1 MVTDNSSK
9 EVKQIS
15 QIDKEALLKS
25 LESASNTRRKVRRNI
40 KNNTLPN
47 IPEKLNKFLDEGVA

>member
-1 MVTDNSSK
+1 MVADNSSK
-9 EVKQIS
+9 ELKQIS
-15 QIDKEALLKS
+15 QINKEALLKS
-25 LESASNTRRKVRRNI
+25 LESASNTRKRVRRNI

>member
-1 MVTDNSSK
+1 MVADNSSK

-15 QIDKEALLKS
+15 QINKEALLKS
-25 LESASNTRRKVRRNI
+25 LESASNTRKRVRRNI

>member
-1 MVTDNSSK
+1 MVADNSSK

-15 QIDKEALLKS
+15 QINKEALLKS